1 MTISRRGRD
10 PYRVVAENYRES
22 EVLSA
27 TPTELTV
34 LLYEQLLADVKSA
47 AIALRADHPAIA
59 RKKTQHAS
67 DVVLELLNSLN
78 FDLGGE
84 VSERLDAIY
93 RYMLATMSK
102 AVRSENASSLDH
114 VGDLVDDL
122 LDAWRTV
129 RDRSKDLEMEVAT
142 P

>member
-34 LLYEQLLADVKSA
+34 LLYEQLLADLKAA
-47 AIALRADHPAIA
+47 AISLRSNQPEIA
-59 RKKTQHAS
+59 RNKSQHAS
-67 DVVLELLNSLN
+67 DVLLELLNSLN

-93 RYMLATMSK
+93 RYMLSTVSK
-102 AVRSENASSLDH
+102 AVRAQNPASLDH
-114 VGDLVDDL
+114 VSDLVDDL

-129 RDRSKDLEMEVAT
+129 RDRSKGMEMEVVGQ
-142 P
+142 